1 MYNKLIK
8 FTSLTLFLFYFGV
21 QAGAYAQENTHDLKN
36 EINELKQEQKALRE
50 DLKVIKELLLK
61 TQMPVPP
68 KVNVKDVEFE
78 LGNNPAKGSDS
89 APLVLVEFSDYQC
102 PFCARHTKETYP
114 ELYKKYIKTG
124 KLRYVV
130 MDKPLP
136 IHDMADEAAEA
147 AHCANEQDK
156 FWKIHNEMMSR
167 PETIGNL
174 NSLASS
180 LGLDMKKFK
189 SCMETKK
196 YANDIASNVSLSN
209 KLNIF
214 GTPGFVIASSDPG
227 NPQKVKGINFIAGA
241 RPFKQFQKEIDQALA
256 GLAK

>member
-1 MYNKLIK
+1 MFKRSRKILLASILLCL
-8 FTSLTLFLFYFGV
+8 SV
-21 QAGAYAQENTHDLKN
+21 QYTIYAQENTADIKK
-36 EINELKQEQKALRE
+36 EINELRQEQKALHE

-61 TQMPVPP
+61 TRMPAPP
-68 KVNVKDVEFE
+68 QANVRDVEFE
-78 LGNNPAKGSDS
+78 LGDNPAEGSDK

-114 ELYKKYIKTG
+114 ELYRKYIKTG

-136 IHDMADEAAEA
+136 MHDMADEAAEA
-147 AHCANEQDK
+147 AHCANEQGK
-156 FWKIHNEMMSR
+156 FWEIHKKMMASPDKIND
-167 PETIGNL
+167 L
-174 NSLASS
+174 NSIASS

-196 YANDIASNVSLSN
+196 YSNKVASNISLSN

-214 GTPGFVIASSDPG
+214 AAPGFVIASSDPG
-227 NPQKVKGINFIAGA
+227 NPQKVKGIDFIPGA
-241 RPFKQFQKEIDQALA
+241 MPFAHFQKEIDQALA

>member
-1 MYNKLIK
+1 MLKRSIK
-8 FTSLTLFLFYFGV
+8 IFLTALLLLLSV
-21 QAGAYAQENTHDLKN
+21 QYVLCAQEKTSDLKK
-36 EINELKQEQKALRE
+36 EINELRQEQKALHE

-61 TQMPVPP
+61 TRMPAPP
-68 KVNVKDVEFE
+68 EVNVKDVEFE
-78 LGNNPAKGSDS
+78 LGDNPAKGSDK

-102 PFCARHTKETYP
+102 SFCARHTKKTYP

-136 IHDMADEAAEA
+136 MHNMADEAAEA
-147 AHCANEQDK
+147 AHCANEQGK
-156 FWKIHNEMMSR
+156 FWEIHKEMMAN
-167 PETIGNL
+167 PDTINDL

-180 LGLDMKKFK
+180 LGLEIKKFK
-189 SCMETKK
+189 NCMETKK
-196 YANDIASNVSLSN
+196 YAPKVASNISLSN

-214 GTPGFVIASSDPG
+214 AAPGFVIASSDPG

-241 RPFKQFQKEIDQALA
+241 VPFAIFQKGIDEALA
-256 GLAK
+256 GLKK